1 MANPA
6 AAISFSAMQPL
17 HILLIEPDAERR
29 QATAAALRSA
39 GNVVLTVDDATVA
52 AAALAPEPGHAA
64 PPFDLVVLDL
74 TLPGVDLAALRSAL
88 APAAPAVPDTLEAAE
103 RRQIL
108 LALAHTGGNR
118 RDAARLLGV
127 ARSTL
132 LNKIRRYEIA

>member
-17 HILLIEPDAERR
+17 HILLIESDAERR

-39 GNVVLTVDDATVA
+39 GHVVLTVDDAVLA
-52 AAALAPEPGHAA
+52 AEALAPEPGRVA
-64 PPFDLVVLDL
+64 PPFDLVMLDL
-74 TLPGVDLAALRSAL
+74 TLPGLDQAALRSAL
-88 APAAPAVPDTLEAAE
+88 APSAVPDTLEAAE
-103 RRQIL
+103 RRQIA

-132 LNKIRRYEIA
+132 LNKIRRYDLG